1 MSTMLTNQFNKEGIM
16 EKESN
21 ERLKNE
27 YMSEDMSKKEE
38 AVDKENRADDSNK
51 RRPGCNREKCFC
63 AR

>member
-1 MSTMLTNQFNKEGIM
+1 MLTNQFNKEGKM
-16 EKESN
+16 EKENN

-27 YMSEDMSKKEE
+27 HASEDVNKKEE
-38 AVDKENRADDSNK
+38 AVDKERHADDSNK

>member
-1 MSTMLTNQFNKEGIM
+1 M

-27 YMSEDMSKKEE
+27 HDLEGINKKEE
-38 AVDKENRADDSNK
+38 VVDKENRADDSNK
-51 RRPGCNREKCFC
+51 KRFGCNRAKCFC

>member
-1 MSTMLTNQFNKEGIM
+1 M
-16 EKESN
+16 EKENN

-27 YMSEDMSKKEE
+27 YNLEVINKKEE

-51 RRPGCNREKCFC
+51 RRPGCNRVKCFC

>member
-1 MSTMLTNQFNKEGIM
+1 MLTNKLNKEGRM

-27 YMSEDMSKKEE
+27 HDLEGINKKEE
-38 AVDKENRADDSNK
+38 AVDKENHADDSNK
-51 RRPGCNREKCFC
+51 RRPGCNRVKCFC

>member
-1 MSTMLTNQFNKEGIM
+1 MLTNQFNKEGIM

-27 YMSEDMSKKEE
+27 YVSEDINKKEE
-38 AVDKENRADDSNK
+38 VVDKESRADDSNK
-51 RRPGCNREKCFC
+51 RRSGCNRAKCFC

>member
-1 MSTMLTNQFNKEGIM
+1 MLTNQFNKEGTM

-27 YMSEDMSKKEE
+27 HASEDINKKEE
-38 AVDKENRADDSNK
+38 AVDKENRTDDSNK
-51 RRPGCNREKCFC
+51 RRPGCSREKCFC

>member
-1 MSTMLTNQFNKEGIM
+1 M

-27 YMSEDMSKKEE
+27 HDLEDINKKEE
-38 AVDKENRADDSNK
+38 VVDKEIRADDSNK
-51 RRPGCNREKCFC
+51 RRPGCNRKKCFC

>member
-1 MSTMLTNQFNKEGIM
+1 M
-16 EKESN
+16 EKENN

-27 YMSEDMSKKEE
+27 HTLEVINKKEE

-51 RRPGCNREKCFC
+51 RRPGCNRVKCFC

>member
-1 MSTMLTNQFNKEGIM
+1 M

>member
-1 MSTMLTNQFNKEGIM
+1 M

-27 YMSEDMSKKEE
+27 YVSEDINKKEE
-38 AVDKENRADDSNK
+38 VVDKESRADDSNK
-51 RRPGCNREKCFC
+51 RRSGCNRAKCFC

>member
-1 MSTMLTNQFNKEGIM
+1 M
-16 EKESN
+16 EKENN

-27 YMSEDMSKKEE
+27 HASEDVNKKEE
-38 AVDKENRADDSNK
+38 TVDKENRADDSNK

>member
-1 MSTMLTNQFNKEGIM
+1 M

-27 YMSEDMSKKEE
+27 HVSEGMNKKEE
-38 AVDKENRADDSNK
+38 AIDKERRADDSNK
-51 RRPGCNREKCFC
+51 RRPRCNRVKCFC